1 MSKYQKC
8 FLHNTNNTPMT
19 LDTHKN
25 KKKNTEISE
34 WKVDNVVFSILMLE

>member
-19 LDTHKN
+19 FDTHKN
-25 KKKNTEISE
+25 KKNTEISE